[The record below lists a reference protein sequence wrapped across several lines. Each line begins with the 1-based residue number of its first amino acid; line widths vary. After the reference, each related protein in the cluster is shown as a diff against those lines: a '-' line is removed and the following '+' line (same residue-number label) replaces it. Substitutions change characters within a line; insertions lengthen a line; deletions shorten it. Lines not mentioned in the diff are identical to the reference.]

1 MTESSAIDKR
11 ARGLVEQLVQLHTA
25 VNDSAEGGAGA
36 PNLGPQIAVV
46 ETTLADYLR
55 EHREVLGRLDY
66 WRGHYEELDN
76 LPLES
81 F

>member
-1 MTESSAIDKR
+1 MTDLSAIDKR

-25 VNDSAEGGAGA
+25 RNA
-36 PNLGPQIAVV
+36 LGPQITAV
-46 ETTLADYLR
+46 ETTLADYLQ
-55 EHREVLGRLDY
+55 ENREVLGRLDH

-76 LPLES
+76 LPLTS

>member
-1 MTESSAIDKR
+1 MSDTSAIDKR
-11 ARGLVEQLVQLHTA
+11 ARGLVAQLVQLHTA
-25 VNDSAEGGAGA
+25 ANDPVTGGDG
-36 PNLGPQIAVV
+36 PSLGPQIAAV

-76 LPLES
+76 LPPDT

>member
-1 MTESSAIDKR
+1 MSETSAIDKR
-11 ARGLVEQLVQLHTA
+11 ARGLVAQLVQLHTA
-25 VNDSAEGGAGA
+25 ANDPVTGGDG
-36 PNLGPQIAVV
+36 PSLGPQIAAV

-55 EHREVLGRLDY
+55 EHREVLGRLDH

-76 LPLES
+76 SPLES